1 MYATSASVERVQK
14 YVFNFEIYRFVKKTA
29 NLPNP
34 PLRVKSIWA
43 L

>member
-1 MYATSASVERVQK
+1 MSIPASVERVQK

-29 NLPNP
+29 NLPHP
-34 PLRVKSIWA
+34 PL